1 MGSRSL
7 FKIFYNI
14 LLTTSNIACRSV
26 AGLAVVL
33 CHSLL
38 QFHTFHCTMVL
49 CCGTAGVGTL
59 LLRQPTLRHGHSQA
73 HNRGAECWLC
83 CNCAAELPRCVV
95 LLLLIQNFNWLVNQL
110 RVAAGVPDTW
120 RLHWHTSHT
129 HLIPGRGAL
138 GGTLGHTRARS
149 HGLNSNK
156 IIICY
161 LQ

>member
-1 MGSRSL
+1 MLAGL
-7 FKIFYNI
+7 LLGWLWYCATLCYNFTPSTAQWSSAAA
-14 LLTTSNIACRSV
+14 LLGWGHCSSDSQPSATATAKPTTEERSV
-26 AGLAVVL
+26 GCVV
-33 CHSLL
+33 
-38 QFHTFHCTMVL
+38 V
-49 CCGTAGVGTL
+49 
-59 LLRQPTLRHGHSQA
+59 RR
-73 HNRGAECWLC
+73 
-83 CNCAAELPRCVV
+83 AAELLRCVV

-138 GGTLGHTRARS
+138 WGTLGHFGARS